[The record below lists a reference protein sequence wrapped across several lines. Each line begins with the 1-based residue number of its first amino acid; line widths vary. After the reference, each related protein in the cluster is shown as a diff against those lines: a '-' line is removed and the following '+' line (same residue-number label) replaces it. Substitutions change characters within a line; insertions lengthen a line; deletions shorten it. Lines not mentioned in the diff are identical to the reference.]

1 MDGRRIAEGTA
12 TLGAR
17 TRLHWDSAG
26 EGAPVLLITGIGLS
40 GGSWWRTV
48 PVLAERFRVLT
59 YDNRGI
65 GRSTTLNYNYTTEAM
80 ADDAVAV
87 LDSAGVAR
95 AHVYGM
101 SLGGMVAQQL
111 ALRHP
116 DRVAAL
122 VLGCTQPGGRRA
134 VRADEAALAFFRRRA
149 RLPAEESA
157 WASVPYNYGRRC
169 RYEHTQRI
177 AEDIAR
183 RLANPFNERAYRA
196 QLCAGMLHNCLGRLE
211 QIAAPTLIVHGRDD
225 RVIPAANA
233 ELMAERIP
241 NVQVRL
247 LEECG
252 HMFPTEDPDV
262 DREIGDFLAEAPA

>member
-1 MDGRRIAEGTA
+1 MDGGRLDHGVA

-17 TRLHWDSAG
+17 TQLHWESTGDG
-26 EGAPVLLITGIGLS
+26 PPVLLITGIGLS

-65 GRSTTLNYNYTTEAM
+65 GRSTTFNYNYTTEAM
-80 ADDAVAV
+80 ADDAIAV
-87 LDSAGVAR
+87 LDSAGVAC

-116 DRVAAL
+116 ERVMSL
-122 VLGCTQPGGRRA
+122 VLGCTQSGGRRA
-134 VRADEAALAFFRRRA
+134 VRADEAAIAFFRRRA

-169 RYEHTQRI
+169 RYEHPHRI
-177 AEDIAR
+177 AEDISR

-196 QLCAGMLHNCLGRLE
+196 QLCAGVLHNCFGRLGE
-211 QIAAPTLIVHGRDD
+211 IVARTLIVHGRDD
-225 RVIPAANA
+225 RVIPVANA
-233 ELMAERIP
+233 ELMAERIRD
-241 NVQVRL
+241 VRVRL

-252 HMFPTEDPDV
+252 HMFPTEDLDV
-262 DREIGDFLAEAPA
+262 DRQIGDFLAEAPA